1 MAEPVNTELWKQY
14 NGKGF
19 AAEYAEYA
27 ERANKDVDGN
37 AIVDTYATK
46 AELPDITG
54 KADKATTLAGYGIT
68 DAYTKTETG
77 TLLDGKVDTVSGKG
91 LSTNDFTDTDK
102 ENATKASIIPANAS
116 ATSSL
121 TCTAANTFVWAGWE
135 QKDVEVPPVIKKY
148 LGIAYR
154 DYTRG
159 VSLLPNKYSPYS
171 TDIRNFLDNPTY
183 SELKSYHMAE
193 SAGEASQIGTITTAE
208 VLNLWNQDKA
218 FTLEAMFHT
227 NYMSG
232 SIGWSRR
239 GYSGGGTPLLI
250 KDSSFIVQ
258 FDAGNVYIR
267 TINAGLYTDRATFP
281 VYISGYTWHH
291 IAITYDS
298 SSQICTVFI
307 DGTKVGS
314 ATITWSHVTE
324 ETFVTTLGSTVTQV
338 AVYDYVAYD
347 DNFTVPTIPHIY
359 NSEYAL
365 KS

>member
-1 MAEPVNTELWKQY
+1 MANAVNTELWKQY

-19 AAEYAEYA
+19 AAEYAEYS

-46 AELPDITG
+46 AE
-54 KADKATTLAGYGIT
+54 T
-68 DAYTKTETG
+68 D
-77 TLLDGKVDTVSGKG
+77 TLLGGKVDKVTGKG

-135 QKDVEVPPVIKKY
+135 QTDVEIPPVIKKY

-154 DYTRG
+154 DYTIG
-159 VSLLPNKYSPYS
+159 VSLLPDKYSPYS
-171 TDIRNFLDNPTY
+171 TDIRDFLGNPTY
-183 SELKSYHMAE
+183 SELKSYQMAD
-193 SAGEASQIGTITTAE
+193 SAAEMDQVGTITTTE
-208 VLNLWNQDKA
+208 VLNLWNQNKT

-227 NYMSG
+227 NNITG

-239 GYSGGGTPLLI
+239 GYSGGGIPLLAR
-250 KDSSFIVQ
+250 DSSFIVQ
-258 FDAGNVYIR
+258 FDTGNAYIR
-267 TINAGLYTDRATFP
+267 TLNAGAYTNKATFP
-281 VYISGYTWHH
+281 VHISEWTWHH

-298 SSQICTVFI
+298 SSKICTVFI
-307 DGTKVGS
+307 DGIKVGS
-314 ATITWSHVTE
+314 TTITWTHTTE
-324 ETFVTTLGSTVTQV
+324 ETFVTSLGSTVTQV